1 MNLLDTLL
9 FPIIYCDVDDFR
21 YFGLEFLNR
30 CVDHSEGLSHSLFLL
45 LPSLLFFEQFC
56 FRISYLPVDSRRVYW
71 GIIKCA
77 TVSQIFIVEYCW
89 NKWRIFWTIWYTLI
103 LYIEEYCIAY
113 LGNMYGQFDA
123 DDDYLYSKHMLDV
136 WPLWLELQLQHRRI
150 LVSMCSLFQF
160 KWWYHTYLHCLNIRC
175 GQYLNDLM
183 SWLRCRVSLCLPFH
197 YIDVILPP
205 FLSVYVLLLDV
216 NMSNSICLGGYYGF
230 SIFVCTQK
238 YIIVV
243 SFFSEP
249 LWHWWFQIFRTR
261 VSEPLCWSFW
271 GPESPFPTL
280 YCSVLLFFYI
290 LNICM
295 PMRESKLSYI
305 LMMLPSLRTKSDSR
319 HYIYYL
325 HYAYLLLY
333 ILLSPSLSLIKFSM
347 INFL

>member
-9 FPIIYCDVDDFR
+9 LSIIYCDVDDFR

-103 LYIEEYCIAY
+103 IYIEEYCIAY
-113 LGNMYGQFDA
+113 LGNMCGQFDA

-183 SWLRCRVSLCLPFH
+183 SWLRCRVF
-197 YIDVILPP
+197 
-205 FLSVYVLLLDV
+205 
-216 NMSNSICLGGYYGF
+216 
-230 SIFVCTQK
+230 
-238 YIIVV
+238 
-243 SFFSEP
+243 
-249 LWHWWFQIFRTR
+249 
-261 VSEPLCWSFW
+261 
-271 GPESPFPTL
+271 
-280 YCSVLLFFYI
+280 
-290 LNICM
+290 
-295 PMRESKLSYI
+295 
-305 LMMLPSLRTKSDSR
+305 
-319 HYIYYL
+319 
-325 HYAYLLLY
+325 
-333 ILLSPSLSLIKFSM
+333 LSPSFSLCVCAAFGCEHVKLHLFRRLLWFLKICLHPKVYYCCVLILQTTVALM
-347 INFL
+347 ISDISD

>member
-1 MNLLDTLL
+1 MTWW
-9 FPIIYCDVDDFR
+9 VD
-21 YFGLEFLNR
+21 
-30 CVDHSEGLSHSLFLL
+30 CAVVSSSL
-45 LPSLLFFEQFC
+45 
-56 FRISYLPVDSRRVYW
+56 
-71 GIIKCA
+71 
-77 TVSQIFIVEYCW
+77 
-89 NKWRIFWTIWYTLI
+89 
-103 LYIEEYCIAY
+103 
-113 LGNMYGQFDA
+113 
-123 DDDYLYSKHMLDV
+123 
-136 WPLWLELQLQHRRI
+136 PL
-150 LVSMCSLFQF
+150 
-160 KWWYHTYLHCLNIRC
+160 
-175 GQYLNDLM
+175 
-183 SWLRCRVSLCLPFH
+183 H

-230 SIFVCTQK
+230 SIFVCILK
-238 YIIVV
+238 YIVV
-243 SFFSEP
+243 SFFFKP

-271 GPESPFPTL
+271 GPESPFPAL
-280 YCSVLLFFYI
+280 LCSVLFFFCVYNV
-290 LNICM
+290 LLHKMHFCM